1 MIDAWLQSTSEQSRR
16 ALQDTVV
23 GLGPA
28 LGFETAFGTYHTAP
42 GAARCDGHWRS
53 RHRVRIILDIRGDRM
68 PRPKLDGLAQSVA
81 AMAALPHAAPDPDPD
96 ERCIGVCVVL
106 PAEASRHAA
115 AKASTEKSTRD
126 LRVVSIRSLLALAD
140 MVSSGRL
147 AHDEVAQLFM
157 SGTSLDLV
165 VGLLQR
171 APAAADTQST
181 PDEPQLAPVDHEPNY
196 WLATI
201 VRNGAATAEQLLEF
215 VVGKRHV
222 LGVTDAAKGQMS
234 SRPGDWVCFFVP
246 GKGIVGH
253 GRVLSLAENG
263 SIRRLV
269 RASDRFERLIR
280 LNDVELYDAAVVPAP
295 EQQQRLGVTLG
306 GNGTAGPL
314 LGEISRQEFLNLT
327 AIRGLNA
334 SGGCRSCGSENLRT
348 GGRSSNPEILRI
360 LRFLGSELW
369 PERGADAAGV
379 ARPHQHGDVT
389 LAELRMAEHDV
400 VLADRNGEV
409 GERRVAH
416 RATIDPDLSPRRR
429 VDVQPA
435 VGR

>member
-1 MIDAWLQSTSEQSRR
+1 MEPDTRPVEINPEEILTLAGRLDDAPGFDTPRERFRRFLIDHAGDVRAFRKLIDAWLQSTSEQSRR

-23 GLGPA
+23 ALGRA

-42 GAARCDGHWRS
+42 GATKCDGHWRS
-53 RHRVRIILDIRGDRM
+53 RHRVRIILDIRADRM

-81 AMAALPHAAPDPDPD
+81 AVAALTDVEPDPE

-106 PAEASRHAA
+106 SPEASRHAA
-115 AKASTEKSTRD
+115 AHASTEKAARD
-126 LRVVSIRSLLALAD
+126 LRVVSMRSLVALAD
-140 MVSSGRL
+140 MVSAGHL

-157 SGTSLDLV
+157 SGTNLDLM

-171 APAAADTQST
+171 APAAAGARPTRE
-181 PDEPQLAPVDHEPNY
+181 EPQHPPGDPEPNY

-222 LGVTDAAKGQMS
+222 LGVTDATKGQLP

-263 SIRRLV
+263 GSRTLV

-295 EQQQRLGVTLG
+295 EQQQRLGVALG
-306 GNGTAGPL
+306 GNGAAGPL

-327 AIRGLNA
+327 TV
-334 SGGCRSCGSENLRT
+334 RT
-348 GGRSSNPEILRI
+348 DRAGR
-360 LRFLGSELW
+360 
-369 PERGADAAGV
+369 
-379 ARPHQHGDVT
+379 
-389 LAELRMAEHDV
+389 M
-400 VLADRNGEV
+400 
-409 GERRVAH
+409 
-416 RATIDPDLSPRRR
+416 
-429 VDVQPA
+429 
-435 VGR
+435 